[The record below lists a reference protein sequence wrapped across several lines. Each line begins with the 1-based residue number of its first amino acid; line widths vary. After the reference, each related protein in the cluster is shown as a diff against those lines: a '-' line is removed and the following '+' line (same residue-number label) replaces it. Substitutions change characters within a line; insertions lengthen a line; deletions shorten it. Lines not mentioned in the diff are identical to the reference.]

1 MRRAAR
7 LLLLASGV
15 AFAPAVAPVFAPAF
29 AQAPPQMP
37 PQAPPQAPAVPVCPF
52 AGQRPKLIV
61 QLFFGQTIQDQ
72 STQDQSVRDQSGR
85 GRGLISLRAWQ
96 RFVADTITPALPSGF
111 TVYDAYGQWLDS
123 VTRTLG
129 RETTKVVVVVE
140 DDTPNFRARVA
151 ALAEAYRSRFDQHT
165 VGIVS
170 NTGCGVF

>member
-1 MRRAAR
+1 MRRAV

-15 AFAPAVAPVFAPAF
+15 AFAPAF

-37 PQAPPQAPAVPVCPF
+37 PQAPPQAFAVPVCPF

-72 STQDQSVRDQSGR
+72 STQDQNTQDQSVRDQRGR

-111 TVYDAYGQWLDS
+111 TVYDAYGQWMDS